1 MTSFELEIDEQSRIG
16 AEFISRVANE
26 IKRALAEERAS
37 RKVTQQ
43 SIANKIGTSRAVV
56 NREVQGLENLS
67 ARRIAELLWAIGWE
81 PYFEA
86 RKIPAGLN
94 DVPPPL
100 TPGHPTVKPAQPQTT
115 LSLKG
120 PIYVSQGSASGSVT
134 R

>member
-37 RKVTQQ
+37 RKITQQ

-94 DVPPPL
+94 DLPPP
-100 TPGHPTVKPAQPQTT
+100 PGHPTIKPVQPQTT

-120 PIYVSQGSASGSVT
+120 PIYVSQSSASGSVI